1 MDKLTLIACL
11 AAILAIAGGLAVKKV
26 IAKQKDE
33 ISRQRDNINVLTGE
47 AIIYKTKLGR
57 NAEQVQALSLKNS
70 ELDVFNKQLAD
81 RIKDL
86 GIKLKDVSNAN
97 VVEAKTNI
105 EFVTVTRV
113 DTLKDVREFEYFDGW
128 NRVAGRSRTDSTE
141 IYVESLDTID
151 IIGSVKQRRFLFF
164 RIGKPKIQTTISNS
178 NPKSRVHVNFS
189 ANF

>member
-1 MDKLTLIACL
+1 MNKLTLIACL
-11 AAILAIAGGLAVKKV
+11 AAILAITGGLVMKKV

-57 NAEQVQALSLKNS
+57 TAEQVQAMSLKNS

-97 VVEAKTNI
+97 VVEAKTKI
-105 EFVTVTRV
+105 EFITVTRV
-113 DTLKDVREFEYFDGW
+113 DTLKDVIEFEYFDGW

-141 IYVESLDTID
+141 IFVESLDTID
-151 IIGSVKQRRFLFF
+151 VIGSVKQRRFLFF

-189 ANF
+189 AKF